1 MSTTIHQHVFIPSAA
16 ASPRTLLMLHGTG
29 GSEHDLLPLA
39 RMLDPDAGVLSPRGN
54 VLERGMPRFFRR
66 LAEGIFDFEDVAR
79 RAAELATWVDAA
91 MKHYALNPASLTAVG
106 FSNGANI
113 AAAMLLLKPPAAN
126 PLRSAILIRA
136 MVPIEPTPTTQPSPP
151 AHVRT
156 LILAGLRDAIV
167 PAENSRRL
175 AAMLSAQRA
184 EVTLKELDAGHELTR
199 EDITLAQAWLKADP
213 SPRPLA

>member
-1 MSTTIHQHVFIPSAA
+1 
-16 ASPRTLLMLHGTG
+16 
-29 GSEHDLLPLA
+29 
-39 RMLDPDAGVLSPRGN
+39 
-54 VLERGMPRFFRR
+54 MPRFFRR
-66 LAEGIFDFEDVAR
+66 LAEGVFDFEDVAR
-79 RAAELATWVDAA
+79 RAAELATWLDAA
-91 MKHYALNPASLTAVG
+91 ISHYALNPASLTAVG

-113 AAAMLLLKPPAAN
+113 AAAMLLLKPPAAS

-151 AHVRT
+151 APVRT
-156 LILAGLRDAIV
+156 LILAGLRDPIV

-184 EVTLKELDAGHELTR
+184 EVTLKELDSAHELTR

-213 SPRPLA
+213 SPRTLA